1 MFFEYKK
8 TKTKQDKRQANIT
21 IILNQ
26 EVKMR
31 LLINNYLI
39 LNTRVTIAQAIVSST
54 YQSNHK

>member
-39 LNTRVTIAQAIVSST
+39 LNTRVTIAQDIVSST
-54 YQSNHK
+54 Y